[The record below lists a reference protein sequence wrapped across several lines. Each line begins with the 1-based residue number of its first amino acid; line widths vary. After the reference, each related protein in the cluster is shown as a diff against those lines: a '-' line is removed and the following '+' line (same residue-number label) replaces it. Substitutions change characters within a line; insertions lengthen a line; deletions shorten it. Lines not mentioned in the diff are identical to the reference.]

1 MPIALPAISGVLTT
15 NLLATALIGT
25 DTPRLASGVASGL
38 VYWVP
43 TVTVSTV
50 DAGSAGVGVGVPIPW
65 IVPQPLLLGL
75 LTANIPP
82 AGFTG
87 LFTPSLIL
95 GLANGL
101 AIAFLQML
109 ISTTHPTVGTGSGIA
124 KFASPPAA
132 GPMNAGFAS
141 AGLVGDAAPRLAT
154 AIGVSLDSALASLV
168 IPMVI
173 AGSASPSPASG
184 TGTGKII

>member
-1 MPIALPAISGVLTT
+1 MPIALPALSGTITT
-15 NLLATALIGT
+15 NLFSVALIGT
-25 DTPRLASGVASGL
+25 DTPRLGTGVANGL

-43 TVTVSTV
+43 QVTVTTV
-50 DAGSAGVGVGVPIPW
+50 DAGSGGVGTSVPLPW
-65 IVPQPLLLGL
+65 VVPQPLLLTL

-101 AIAFLQML
+101 SLAFLQML
-109 ISTTHPTVGTGSGIA
+109 ISTTHPTVGVGTGIA
-124 KFASPPAA
+124 RFTAPPAA
-132 GPMNAGFAS
+132 TSMVSGFAS
-141 AGLVGDAAPRLAT
+141 AGLVGEASPRLAT
-154 AIGVSLDSALASLV
+154 AIGVSLDAAIASLV
-168 IPMVI
+168 IPVVI
-173 AGSASPSPASG
+173 AGAGSPTAATG

>member
-1 MPIALPAISGVLTT
+1 MPIALPAISGVLTS
-15 NLLATALIGT
+15 NLFAAALIGT
-25 DTPRLASGVASGL
+25 DTPRLASGIANGV
-38 VYWVP
+38 VFWVP
-43 TVTVSTV
+43 TIQVTTV
-50 DAGSAGVGVGVPIPW
+50 DAGSAGVGTGVPLPW
-65 IVPQPLLLGL
+65 LVPQPLLLAL

-87 LFTPSLIL
+87 LFAPSLII

-101 AIAFLQML
+101 ATAFLSML
-109 ISTTHPTVGTGSGIA
+109 VSTTHPTVGTGAAVA

-132 GPMNAGFAS
+132 GPMNAGFKA

-154 AIGVSLDSALASLV
+154 AIGLALDSTIASLV
-168 IPMVI
+168 IPMVVV
-173 AGSASPSPASG
+173 GSASPSPSTG